1 MIFLSY
7 PIVVWGF
14 LVIGSEEDLRGP
26 RPVSMVFG
34 HRPVF
39 CLRVTES
46 RKVLTQNSKGELCNT
61 STKKGNS
68 PGLKQKDLTA
78 GVDRVRRT

>member
-1 MIFLSY
+1 M
-7 PIVVWGF
+7 GF
-14 LVIGSEEDLRGP
+14 SGHWVGRGLAT
-26 RPVSMVFG
+26 SSAGEYGLG

-78 GVDRVRRT
+78 GVNRVRRT